1 MRKTKGKGNKNHSK
15 KKKKLFSYRTGRDD
29 FIKSRNPYSAIKLAK
44 RKAMEEQ

>member
-1 MRKTKGKGNKNHSK
+1 MSGGKGNKNSK
-15 KKKKLFSYRTGRDD
+15 QKKKKLFSYRARRDD

>member
-1 MRKTKGKGNKNHSK
+1 MKKSKGKGNKDRSK
-15 KKKKLFSYRTGRDD
+15 KNKKLFSYSTGKDD